1 MSTTIGVFVI
11 IIIHRIVSTASES
24 VSFSGSNYI
33 RYEVVGSTSSRR
45 AARQTS
51 LYQTGR
57 DYITMAFITSSDS
70 GTLLTLGYDRENS
83 DYAVLEV

>member
-1 MSTTIGVFVI
+1 M
-11 IIIHRIVSTASES
+11 HHIVSTASES

-33 RYEVVGSTSSRR
+33 QYEVVGSSSTRR

-57 DYITMAFITSSDS
+57 DYITVALITSDDS
-70 GTLLTLGYDRENS
+70 GTLLTLGYESENS